1 MINSVIFDTNVILR
15 YLVKDSPTQ
24 LLQAQKY
31 IEEIEQGKLKG
42 LISILVINEAAWV
55 LEKYYDLEKEEYIP
69 LLLKLL
75 ALKNFKITEVKK
87 DVIIRALELMLK
99 RNIDFT
105 DAYLLCTK
113 EDKEIFSFDED
124 LRKKITSYF

>member
-24 LLQAQKY
+24 LVQAQKY
-31 IEEIEQGKLKG
+31 IEKIEQGKLKG
-42 LISILVINEAAWV
+42 LISILVVNEAAWV

-87 DVIIRALELMLK
+87 DVIIKALELMLK

-105 DAYLLCTK
+105 DAYLLCIK
-113 EDKEIFSFDED
+113 GDKEIFSFDED
-124 LRKKITSYF
+124 LNKRS

>member
-1 MINSVIFDTNVILR
+1 MISTVIFDTNVILR
-15 YLVKDSPTQ
+15 YLVKDSSTQ

-31 IEEIEQGKLKG
+31 IEKIEQGKLKA

-75 ALKNFKITEVKK
+75 ALKNIKITEVKK
-87 DVIIRALELMLK
+87 GIITEALELMQK

-105 DAYLLCTK
+105 DAYLLGTK
-113 EDKEIFSFDED
+113 GDKTIFSFDED
-124 LRKKITSYF
+124 FKKRS

>member
-1 MINSVIFDTNVILR
+1 MINTAIFDTNVILR
-15 YLVKDSPTQ
+15 YFVKDSPTQ

-31 IEEIEQGKLKG
+31 IEEIEQGKLKAV
-42 LISILVINEAAWV
+42 ISILVINEAAWV

-105 DAYLLCTK
+105 DAYLLCIK
-113 EDKEIFSFDED
+113 GDKQILSFDED
-124 LRKKITSYF
+124 LNKRS

>member
-31 IEEIEQGKLKG
+31 VEEIEQGKLKG
-42 LISILVINEAAWV
+42 FISILVVNEAAWV

-87 DVIIRALELMLK
+87 EVIIRTLELMQK

-105 DAYLLCTK
+105 DAYLLCIK
-113 EDKEIFSFDED
+113 GDKEIFSFDED
-124 LRKKITSYF
+124 LRKITKY

>member
-1 MINSVIFDTNVILR
+1 MIKSVIFHTNVILG
-15 YLVKDSPTQ
+15 YLVRDSPTQ

-31 IEEIEQGKLKG
+31 IEKIEQGKLKG
-42 LISILVINEAAWV
+42 LISILVVNEAAWV

-87 DVIIRALELMLK
+87 EVIVRTLELMQK

-105 DAYLLCTK
+105 DAYLLCIK
-113 EDKEIFSFDED
+113 GDKQIFSFDED
-124 LRKKITSYF
+124 LRKITKY

>member
-1 MINSVIFDTNVILR
+1 MIKSVIFHTNVILG
-15 YLVKDSPTQ
+15 YLVRDSPTQ

-31 IEEIEQGKLKG
+31 IEKIEQGKLKG
-42 LISILVINEAAWV
+42 LISILVVNEAAWV

-87 DVIIRALELMLK
+87 EVVIRTLELMQK

-105 DAYLLCTK
+105 DAYLLCIK
-113 EDKEIFSFDED
+113 GDKEIFSFDED
-124 LRKKITSYF
+124 LRKITKY

>member
-1 MINSVIFDTNVILR
+1 MISTVIFDTNIILR
-15 YLVKDSPTQ
+15 YLIKDSPTQ

-42 LISILVINEAAWV
+42 LISILVINEAVWI
-55 LEKYYDLEKEEYIP
+55 LEKYYDLEKKEYMP
-69 LLLKLL
+69 LLLELL
-75 ALKNFKITEVKK
+75 ALKNFMIMEIKK
-87 DVIIRALELMLK
+87 DVIIRALELMQK

-113 EDKEIFSFDED
+113 KDKTIFSFDED
-124 LRKKITSYF
+124 LRKIAK

>member
-31 IEEIEQGKLKG
+31 VEEIEQGKLKG
-42 LISILVINEAAWV
+42 FISILVVNEAAWV

-87 DVIIRALELMLK
+87 EVVIRTLELMQK

-105 DAYLLCTK
+105 DVYLLCIK
-113 EDKEIFSFDED
+113 GDKEIFSFDED
-124 LRKKITSYF
+124 LRKITKY